1 MVRLAEAPLGPLQL
15 NATFLVEL
23 VAFLI
28 MLGILARWVY
38 PPIMRAAEA
47 RQKQIADQL
56 VAAETARKDA
66 ERYLAQAQARVQEAR
81 GEAQR
86 IVEGADRAGERLRQE
101 AQDKAQEDARRI
113 VEQAK
118 KEIDAERQRAIQ
130 AIRRETA
137 DLVVSATQRVLGESL
152 DGERHRKL
160 IEQAI
165 AGVTREPSA
174 AE

>member
-15 NATFLVEL
+15 NATFLVEM

-28 MLGILARWVY
+28 MLGIMARWVY

-56 VAAETARKDA
+56 AAAERARQEA
-66 ERYLAQAQARVQEAR
+66 EARSKEEERILQEAR
-81 GEAQR
+81 ERAQQIIDAASR
-86 IVEGADRAGERLRQE
+86 SGERLRQE
-101 AQDKAQEDARRI
+101 AQEKAQEEARRI

-130 AIRRETA
+130 AIRQQMG
-137 DLVVSATQRVLGESL
+137 DLVISATQRVLGETL
-152 DGERHRKL
+152 DGDRQRRL
-160 IEQAI
+160 VEQAI
-165 AGVTREPSA
+165 AQVEKEPSA
-174 AE
+174 AQ

>member
-15 NATFLVEL
+15 NATFVVEL

-28 MLGILARWVY
+28 MLGILAKWVY
-38 PPIMRAAEA
+38 PPVMKAAEG

-56 VAAETARKDA
+56 AAADQARKDA
-66 ERYLAQAQARVQEAR
+66 EQYLQQSEAAVQQARV
-81 GEAQR
+81 EAQQ
-86 IVEGADRAGERLRQE
+86 IIERANRSAEQLRQQ
-101 AQDKAQEDARRI
+101 AQEKAQEEARRI

-130 AIRRETA
+130 AIRQEMA
-137 DLVVSATQRVLGESL
+137 DLVVNATQRVLGETL
-152 DGERHRKL
+152 DGDRHRKL

-165 AGVTREPSA
+165 AQVEKEPSA
-174 AE
+174 TK